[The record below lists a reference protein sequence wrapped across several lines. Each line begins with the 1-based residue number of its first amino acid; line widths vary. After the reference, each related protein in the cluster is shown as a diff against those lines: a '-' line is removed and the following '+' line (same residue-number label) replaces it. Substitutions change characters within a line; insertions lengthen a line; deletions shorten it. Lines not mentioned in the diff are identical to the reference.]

1 MVKNNAW
8 RHKRISIVLSYRNK
22 QTGSDTV
29 ENLINLLADPDF
41 AVASLAVVPLL
52 TVSVLI
58 AVIKLEN
65 IVNQIAVDALVKKA
79 RGQK

>member
-1 MVKNNAW
+1 M
-8 RHKRISIVLSYRNK
+8 
-22 QTGSDTV
+22 